1 MSGFSPKVTAATV
14 AASAASV
21 VGGIVGPYVFPSGTP
36 ADVKGLWLAGV
47 TAAVTF
53 ASGYVTKH
61 PAIEKTADKVVSLAD
76 EVGKPF
82 SQLAEYVEPKISV
95 VDLTPRAPAPTV
107 ADAVPAPAPVAQP
120 VAVLYPPQA

>member
-21 VGGIVGPYVFPSGTP
+21 VGGIVGPYVFPDGTP

-53 ASGYVTKH
+53 ASGYLTRHVAVAKEAEH
-61 PAIEKTADKVVSLAD
+61 VVSVA
-76 EVGKPF
+76 EQIGKPF
-82 SQLAEYVEPKISV
+82 SQVAQLIDFAQAE
-95 VDLTPRAPAPTV
+95 
-107 ADAVPAPAPVAQP
+107 PAPVAP
-120 VAVLYPPQA
+120 VAPVETAPAAPAAPLLYPPQ